1 MSTFRQA
8 SDTTAPIPARAGVGL
23 RPAHYADALSAP
35 HEVAWVE
42 VHPENYMCAG
52 GPQHRNLTAIRSLY
66 PVSFHG
72 VGLSLGGADRPDR
85 SHLGRLRDLIDRY
98 QPALFS
104 EHLAW
109 SSHGGR
115 YLNDL
120 LPIPYTEIS
129 LNRLASH
136 VAEVQDFL
144 GRSMLIENPSLYLSY
159 AASDL
164 EETDFLRELVQRTG
178 CGLLLD
184 INNVH
189 VSAANCGYSPYRYVS
204 NYPLQ
209 AVGEIHLA
217 GHAVECDSEGGRVL
231 IDTHGAPVASAVWDL
246 YRHVI
251 GHTGPLP
258 TLIEWDNDL
267 PDWKTLCRE
276 AALADLV
283 CGEGTVRA
291 AE

>member
-1 MSTFRQA
+1 
-8 SDTTAPIPARAGVGL
+8 V
-23 RPAHYADALSAP
+23 HYADALSAP

-66 PVSFHG
+66 PLSFHG
-72 VGLSLGGADRPDR
+72 VGLSLGGVDRPDR
-85 SHLGRLRDLIDRY
+85 LHLARLRDLIDRY

-120 LPIPYTEIS
+120 LPISYTEMS

-136 VAEVQDFL
+136 VIEAQDFL
-144 GRSMLIENPSLYLSY
+144 GRSILIENPSLYLNC
-159 AASDL
+159 AASDV

-189 VSAANCGYSPYRYVS
+189 VSAANCGYDPYRYLS
-204 NYPLQ
+204 SYPLQ

-217 GHAVECDSEGGRVL
+217 GHAVEVDSKGGQVL
-231 IDTHGAPVASAVWDL
+231 IDAHGARVVSAVWDL
-246 YRHVI
+246 YRHAI
-251 GHTGPLP
+251 GRTGPMP

-267 PDWKTLCRE
+267 PDWKILCSE
-276 AALADLV
+276 AALADLI
-283 CGEGTVRA
+283 CGEGAARA

>member
-1 MSTFRQA
+1 LTTFRQA

-52 GPQHRNLTAIRSLY
+52 GPQHRNLTAIRSLC
-66 PVSFHG
+66 PLSFHG
-72 VGLSLGGADRPDR
+72 VGLSLGGVDRPDR
-85 SHLGRLRDLIDRY
+85 SHLARLRALVDRY

-120 LPIPYTEIS
+120 LPIPYTMTS
-129 LNRLASH
+129 LNRLAAH

-144 GRSMLIENPSLYLSY
+144 GRPALVENPSLYVSY
-159 AASDL
+159 SASDL
-164 EETDFLRELVQRTG
+164 EETDFLRELVQSTG

-189 VSAANCGYSPYRYVS
+189 VSAVNCGYDPYRYVS

-217 GHAVECDSEGGRVL
+217 GHAVEFDSDGEQVL
-231 IDTHGAPVASAVWDL
+231 IDTHGARVASSVWDL

-251 GHTGPLP
+251 GRAGPLP
-258 TLIEWDNDL
+258 TLIEWDTDL
-267 PDWKTLCRE
+267 PDWMTLCGE

-283 CGEGTVRA
+283 YTEGAARA

>member
-1 MSTFRQA
+1 MSDFHQVGA
-8 SDTTAPIPARAGVGL
+8 GTAPIPARAGIGL
-23 RPAHYADALSAP
+23 RPVHYADALSAP
-35 HEVAWVE
+35 HDVAWVE

-52 GPQHRNLTAIRSLY
+52 GPQHRNLTAIRSRC
-66 PVSFHG
+66 PISFHG
-72 VGLSLGGADRPDR
+72 VGLSLGGVDRPDQA
-85 SHLGRLRDLIDRY
+85 HLVRLRGLVDRY

-120 LPIPYTEIS
+120 LPIPYTMTS
-129 LNRLASH
+129 LNRLSAH

-144 GRSMLIENPSLYLSY
+144 GRPVLVENPSLYVNFDT
-159 AASDL
+159 SDL

-184 INNVH
+184 INNIH
-189 VSAANCGYSPYRYVS
+189 VSAVNCGYDPYRYVS
-204 NYPLQ
+204 NCPLH
-209 AVGEIHLA
+209 AIGEIHLA
-217 GHAVECDSEGGRVL
+217 GHAVEQDSDGGRVL
-231 IDTHGAPVASAVWDL
+231 IDTHGAPVALATWDL
-246 YRHVI
+246 YRNVI
-251 GHTGPLP
+251 NRTGPLP

-267 PDWKTLCRE
+267 PDWKTLCAE
-276 AALADLV
+276 AALADLI
-283 CGEGTVRA
+283 CREGAVRA